1 MQSNYFTTKKHFL
14 GKVLGRN
21 LRYYFP
27 VLVLLAFPFIN
38 TPKAEAGTCTSGP
51 CNTTF
56 QVNVRETLAVQI
68 STPGSWATGNVDE
81 FLRNKVSV
89 NVSTNNANGFTASM
103 HSNDSTNLVNNDLST
118 ATIPTLSSTST
129 RGSFP
134 TNKWGYSLGAASLD
148 GNTYGETDAG
158 NSSSVYHPLTTSTS
172 TPIKVLEA
180 GTGVTT
186 GTQNI
191 YFGAKADSTTPAGT
205 YENTVVISVVTGT
218 VDSNTNPITPTNPA
232 TPNPAGQ
239 DPTVGTAVYTSAPTG
254 HTASGSTT
262 YTYRRSTTSGGVTT
276 NTTTT
281 EVSEGDNTSNYVGY
295 TPPQG
300 VTENTEMNVSNNGSP
315 LAATLA
321 TTASVAAASGLIFFI
336 AAKRKKDDDDE
347 EEEA

>member
-1 MQSNYFTTKKHFL
+1 MQNYYFNTKSHFL
-14 GKVLGRN
+14 GKILGRN

-27 VLVLLAFPFIN
+27 ILVLLAFPFIN
-38 TPKAEAGTCTSGP
+38 ISKAEAETCTSSP

-68 STPGSWATGNVDE
+68 STPGSWATGNVNE

-89 NVSTNNANGFTASM
+89 DVSTNNANGFTASM
-103 HSNDSTNLVNNDLST
+103 HSNSSTDLVNNDLST
-118 ATIPTLSSTST
+118 ATIPTLAGTST

-134 TNKWGYSLGAASLD
+134 TNKWGYSLSAASLD

-158 NSSSVYHPLTTSTS
+158 NNSSVYHPLTTSTS
-172 TPIKVLEA
+172 TPIKILEA
-180 GTGVTT
+180 GAGVTT
-186 GTQNI
+186 GSQNI

-218 VDSNTNPITPTNPA
+218 VDSNTNPITPSNPA
-232 TPNPAGQ
+232 TPNS
-239 DPTVGTAVYTSAPTG
+239 TTNTATYTAAPTG
-254 HTASGSTT
+254 HATSGSTT
-262 YTYRRSTTSGGVTT
+262 YTYTRSSTSGGVTT

-281 EVSEGDNTSNYVGY
+281 EISEGDNTSSYVGY

-300 VTENTEMNVSNNGSP
+300 VTEHTEMNVSGNGSP

-321 TTASVAAASGLIFFI
+321 TTASIAAASGLLFFI
-336 AAKRKKDDDDE
+336 AAKRRKDDDDE